1 MLKANSKLIHSETK
15 LFGENRMIDWIDG
28 SLLVLLLKSK
38 IMSKLVIGPLIGQ
51 EDTMVAFQVGAPLTT
66 GTKTTH
72 GTLKLL

>member
-15 LFGENRMIDWIDG
+15 LFGENKMIGWIDG

-38 IMSKLVIGPLIGQ
+38 IMFKLVIGPLIGQ